1 MRPWDMAS
9 VPEPGGST
17 DADEPLSEMLRPL
30 AVVGIVVGLMWALEL
45 IDLLPGTHFDSRG
58 IRPRELGGL
67 VGIPL
72 APFLH
77 SGFPHLIANT
87 LPLLVLGTIIASG
100 SVGRF
105 FAVAGIVTAI
115 SGLGVW
121 LFAADLSIH
130 IGASGVVFGF
140 LTYLISR
147 GIFARKVTWIAGGF
161 VVFLV
166 YGGLL
171 WGLLP
176 RPGISFTG
184 HLFGALGGVAAAWIL
199 HAQRVDP

>member
-1 MRPWDMAS
+1 MAA

-17 DADEPLSEMLRPL
+17 DAEEPLSGMLRPL
-30 AVVGIVVGLMWALEL
+30 VVVGIVVAVMWAVEL
-45 IDLLPGTHFDSRG
+45 IDLIPGTRFDSRG

-77 SGFPHLIANT
+77 NGFTHLIANT
-87 LPLLVLGTIIASG
+87 VPFLVLGTVIAAG
-100 SVGRF
+100 SVKRF
-105 FAVAGIVTAI
+105 FTVAGIVTLI

-130 IGASGVVFGF
+130 IGTSGVVFGF

-147 GIFARKVTWIAGGF
+147 GIFASKVSWIVGG
-161 VVFLV
+161 VIVLLV
-166 YGGLL
+166 YGGML

-176 RPGISFTG
+176 RPGVSFTG
-184 HLFGALGGVAAAWIL
+184 HLFGAIGGLAAAWLL
-199 HAQRVDP
+199 HAKLNDV